1 STGIA
6 DIATVAM
13 VGALVLIAT
22 GCLPLNEALK
32 RIDWNTI
39 IILSAAQAFGAGLT
53 QSGGGQ
59 LVADWITGL
68 LGGISGEWLI
78 LLFLC
83 LVSMILTNFASNVA
97 LTAMFVPIGM
107 SVAAS
112 IGADPPSCAIVITLA
127 STISA
132 YTPIVTPCKTQTLVA
147 KLRYTD
153 YIKIRLPL
161 AVILTVVATLLSLV
175 VYP

>member
-1 STGIA
+1 LLFCLFLLLLCSTLFPYTTLFRSIA

-68 LGGISGEWLI
+68 LGGISE
-78 LLFLC
+78 
-83 LVSMILTNFASNVA
+83 
-97 LTAMFVPIGM
+97 IGRAH
-107 SVAAS
+107 V
-112 IGADPPSCAIVITLA
+112 
-127 STISA
+127 
-132 YTPIVTPCKTQTLVA
+132 
-147 KLRYTD
+147 
-153 YIKIRLPL
+153 
-161 AVILTVVATLLSLV
+161 
-175 VYP
+175 